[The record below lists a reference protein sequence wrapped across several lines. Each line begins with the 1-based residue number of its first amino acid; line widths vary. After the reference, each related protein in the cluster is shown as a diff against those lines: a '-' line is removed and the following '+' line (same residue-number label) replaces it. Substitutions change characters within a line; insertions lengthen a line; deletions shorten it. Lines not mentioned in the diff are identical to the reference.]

1 MRFPGTL
8 SRGVGENQISP
19 SSWKTVRAK
28 EEKKRNWPC
37 CKLCTFFV
45 VKGSRL
51 IFTKTRKGWYN
62 IPIFQTEK
70 LRPGGGK
77 RLALDNQLVG
87 WNWSPG
93 LLSSKV
99 PALGSLPH
107 CVPVPGVF
115 AGIGVS
121 LWVMLQS

>member
-1 MRFPGTL
+1 MPQAL
-8 SRGVGENQISP
+8 SQPLPLLLSLATSREVDRISP
-19 SSWKTVRAK
+19 V
-28 EEKKRNWPC
+28 
-37 CKLCTFFV
+37 
-45 VKGSRL
+45 
-51 IFTKTRKGWYN
+51 
-62 IPIFQTEK
+62 FQTEK

-93 LLSSKV
+93 LLRSKV